1 MILYRKT
8 PIVEVA
14 SGMLTK
20 AGIRLLVKREDL
32 NHPEIS
38 GNKWWKLKY
47 NLEQAKVLGKTTL
60 LTLGG
65 AYSNH
70 IYSTAAAAREA
81 GFNSIGIIRGE
92 EVLPLNKTLQF
103 ATDCG
108 MKLHFISRERYRARE
123 DGNFV
128 KDLQND
134 FGDFYFIPEGGTN
147 ALAVKGCAELANE
160 IEAAVDF
167 DYLCLPVGTGGTLAG
182 LVVGLGGRKKAVGVS
197 VLKGGEFLSGEVS
210 DMVFAYA
217 GETYSGGWD
226 ILTEYHFGGY
236 AKSKPELTRF
246 IEATEQTWNFPL
258 DAVYTGK
265 ALFAVM
271 DRVGAGWF
279 SRGSTVLFLHTGGLQ
294 GK

>member
-1 MILYRKT
+1 
-8 PIVEVA
+8 
-14 SGMLTK
+14 MLTK